1 MTQLQ
6 SDLESTRADLGAI
19 SGTSALRQ
27 LTDKL
32 DVSADKVANFMLS
45 PTLLSTHKVYPVANY
60 GSAMA
65 PVFTNLTLWVGAFML
80 VVLIKLNVD
89 SEGIGAIT
97 HTQAYMGRWLLM
109 AATSAVQAIVV
120 TTGDLILGV
129 QHESVVLFYL
139 ATILIGWAYLSII
152 YALSASFQHIG
163 KGLCV
168 VMVILQIP
176 GSSGLYPIEM
186 VPSFFGWVYPVLPF
200 KYGVAAVREVIG
212 GFYAHHFLSDLGVL
226 ALMAAG
232 SFAVGIGLRPFLVN
246 INRLTAAA
254 IAEGGLFNAEETRD
268 SRRWRTTQILH
279 ALADREDY
287 RWETDYQRR
296 RFERLYPRMRVAAI
310 VLGVVVPA
318 VTALTSSFSTTNQRI
333 TYVAVWMVWLVAM
346 IGFLVYMEYRRDRL
360 ERQAALLEM
369 GDGEIKAM
377 LHGHMGRRRQGRSRS
392 RLALAEISADAAGVE
407 SAGAAAAAGRSQA
420 GSAKAGESGRQV
432 PDDALGR
439 SQAETAQIPVVDE
452 GDGR

>member
-1 MTQLQ
+1 M
-6 SDLESTRADLGAI
+6 
-19 SGTSALRQ
+19 RQ

-109 AATSAVQAIVV
+109 AAISAVQAIVV

-318 VTALTSSFSTTNQRI
+318 VTALTSSFSTTNQRT

-346 IGFLVYMEYRRDRL
+346 IGFLVYTEYRRDRL

-392 RLALAEISADAAGVE
+392 RLALAEISADAAT
-407 SAGAAAAAGRSQA
+407 AAGRSQA
-420 GSAKAGESGRQV
+420 GTAKAGERGRQV

-452 GDGR
+452 GEGR